1 MHHWQQPFLGLREFP
16 LELTAF
22 EVEYFFSFSPQERKA
37 VESRRGAHHRLG
49 AVIHLGFIRMT
60 GRALDALD
68 RIPAQVLIHVGE
80 QLDIQAPELSTLRAL
95 YGRGRTLFEHQVWA
109 AKTLGFRPFNDH
121 RQRVLTTQLKREA
134 QKGGTVNQ
142 LARFAKRWLY
152 DTRILI
158 PGAKRLKGI
167 VAQASRDTEHDLFAR
182 IEKTIPQAV
191 RTKWYNAVGEKRT
204 GRETVLEWLQKPPG
218 ARSDK
223 TLNAQLKKL
232 AWLKEIGVD
241 TYTPDEIRLERQR
254 AYAQRIRQRPP
265 TRLRY
270 LREPRRTLELVC
282 FLRVTLLQV
291 TDVIVTLAD
300 MKVQDIRREAIRK
313 VKALNVQSLRESKE
327 VFRVIR
333 DMLEDTTLSDA
344 EVRGKLLE
352 LLPAESVLI
361 QSRAAL
367 VRWRLSED
375 GRPVRKLLKKLLG
388 LEFESNNSALLAAL
402 EYLKAVY
409 HGRRRTLSEAVD
421 IGFAPV
427 WHDLLQGCDRAR
439 ALRAFEAATLVEMRK
454 ALRNGS
460 LWVASSLS
468 YRKRDQ
474 MLISA
479 NQWRANKE
487 RYYEHLAVPTQPGS
501 YMRRLRANVEVG
513 LSAVAKALDD
523 GEISIDDDGLHLKAL
538 EAEDAPPLVSSTR
551 REIFAEIG
559 TVQFPDLIVAVD
571 TQTRFSWT
579 LLGRES
585 ASENE
590 LLTLYGALLA
600 HGTAADAARVSLMI
614 SGLSETAITEA
625 MRMLENETTLRRAND
640 VVVEFMYRHAVV
652 KHWGKGTM
660 ASSDSMSLDVSRHL
674 WNARVDPRR
683 CHLGI
688 GMYTHVLDKWGII
701 HRLFN
706 VANWIQDGT
715 FVMVSFII
723 LCFSYPFYFLFDRGN
738 IDGFVLLL
746 MCFGV
751 YCLRK
756 WNAIAGVA
764 FALAIASKVYPV
776 LLILPLVSWRRWRA
790 LVFLGLSLG
799 LLFLLSPQ
807 LWQAFFE
814 ERLSTRT
821 AWFRLD
827 ENASLANTLFYIGD
841 LFNQGELLRDHHLYV
856 FGTLLF
862 LASCADFTRTCHFE
876 QRECYASMLMY
887 LPFMVAVPQLAY
899 HYELICVLP
908 IIAVISWLWQKSEQG
923 AEKILLGLAAVGIA
937 LSQFQAVA
945 AEKLLGAVA
954 PHFLPGFGLF
964 LVMVCVTLHKVVFSA
979 NLLSKGLQMLILPR
993 RKVIARGTQNMTL
1006 K

>member
-1 MHHWQQPFLGLREFP
+1 MKLRIDVPQALVLTMMLVTMGIILLAQLVKQEDLYFINKVWFGVDYNEFYRATLALREG
-16 LELTAF
+16 E
-22 EVEYFFSFSPQERKA
+22 SPYDIERY
-37 VESRRGAHHRLG
+37 V
-49 AVIHLGFIRMT
+49 T
-60 GRALDALD
+60 PP
-68 RIPAQVLIHVGE
+68 IPALVNIPLTFVAWPI
-80 QLDIQAPELSTLRAL
+80 ATTLVSCA
-95 YGRGRTLFEHQVWA
+95 
-109 AKTLGFRPFNDH
+109 
-121 RQRVLTTQLKREA
+121 
-134 QKGGTVNQ
+134 
-142 LARFAKRWLY
+142 
-152 DTRILI
+152 
-158 PGAKRLKGI
+158 
-167 VAQASRDTEHDLFAR
+167 
-182 IEKTIPQAV
+182 
-191 RTKWYNAVGEKRT
+191 
-204 GRETVLEWLQKPPG
+204 
-218 ARSDK
+218 
-223 TLNAQLKKL
+223 
-232 AWLKEIGVD
+232 
-241 TYTPDEIRLERQR
+241 
-254 AYAQRIRQRPP
+254 
-265 TRLRY
+265 
-270 LREPRRTLELVC
+270 
-282 FLRVTLLQV
+282 TLLS
-291 TDVIVTLAD
+291 VIV
-300 MKVQDIRREAIRK
+300 
-313 VKALNVQSLRESKE
+313 SL
-327 VFRVIR
+327 F
-333 DMLEDTTLSDA
+333 
-344 EVRGKLLE
+344 
-352 LLPAESVLI
+352 
-361 QSRAAL
+361 L
-367 VRWRLSED
+367 V
-375 GRPVRKLLKKLLG
+375 
-388 LEFESNNSALLAAL
+388 
-402 EYLKAVY
+402 
-409 HGRRRTLSEAVD
+409 
-421 IGFAPV
+421 
-427 WHDLLQGCDRAR
+427 
-439 ALRAFEAATLVEMRK
+439 
-454 ALRNGS
+454 
-460 LWVASSLS
+460 
-468 YRKRDQ
+468 
-474 MLISA
+474 
-479 NQWRANKE
+479 
-487 RYYEHLAVPTQPGS
+487 
-501 YMRRLRANVEVG
+501 
-513 LSAVAKALDD
+513 
-523 GEISIDDDGLHLKAL
+523 
-538 EAEDAPPLVSSTR
+538 
-551 REIFAEIG
+551 
-559 TVQFPDLIVAVD
+559 
-571 TQTRFSWT
+571 
-579 LLGRES
+579 
-585 ASENE
+585 
-590 LLTLYGALLA
+590 
-600 HGTAADAARVSLMI
+600 
-614 SGLSETAITEA
+614 
-625 MRMLENETTLRRAND
+625 
-640 VVVEFMYRHAVV
+640 
-652 KHWGKGTM
+652 
-660 ASSDSMSLDVSRHL
+660 
-674 WNARVDPRR
+674 
-683 CHLGI
+683 
-688 GMYTHVLDKWGII
+688 

-715 FVMVSFII
+715 FVVVSFII